1 MTGTVVFAGPSIFG
15 IDPTL
20 LLHVDV
26 RPPAGRGDILHAAAG
41 GARAI
46 GLIDIGEYPCALR

>member
-1 MTGTVVFAGPSIFG
+1 MKGAVVFAGPSIFG

-20 LLHVDV
+20 LKHVYL
-26 RPPAGRGDILHAAAG
+26 RPPAGRGDILCAAAE

-46 GLIDIGEYPCALR
+46 GLIDWLFDS